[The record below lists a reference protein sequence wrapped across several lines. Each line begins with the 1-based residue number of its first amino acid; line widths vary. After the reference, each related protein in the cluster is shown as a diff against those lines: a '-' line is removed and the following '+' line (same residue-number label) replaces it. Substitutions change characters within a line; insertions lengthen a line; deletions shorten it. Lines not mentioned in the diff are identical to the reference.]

1 VASTGE
7 LATTA
12 MMAHSGGDGMAR
24 VGGVKGQLGHS
35 ARWRK
40 APNRASERVN
50 GEAMERVAAGGD
62 RVDSLVTG
70 ARKGLTSGA
79 HLIER
84 GRLRGS
90 EGERG

>member
-7 LATTA
+7 LATA
-12 MMAHSGGDGMAR
+12 VMMAHSGGDGMAQAGR
-24 VGGVKGQLGHS
+24 VKGQLGHS
-35 ARWRK
+35 ARWHK
-40 APNRASERVN
+40 APNRAGERVN
-50 GEAMERVAAGGD
+50 GEAMERAATDGD

-79 HLIER
+79 HLPER

>member
-7 LATTA
+7 LATAA
-12 MMAHSGGDGMAR
+12 MMAHSGGDEIAQA
-24 VGGVKGQLGHS
+24 GGVKGQLRHS

-40 APNRASERVN
+40 APNRAGERVN
-50 GEAMERVAAGGD
+50 GEATERAAAGSD

-70 ARKGLTSGA
+70 TRKGLTSGA
-79 HLIER
+79 RLPER
-84 GRLRGS
+84 RRLRGS